1 MRLRYAASLFAI
13 ATGLSSAAAA
23 QAQAQNPEGGAA
35 QTDPAGQVQPADQA
49 AVAQPPA
56 RDDGVAEIVVTA
68 QRRAETVQNSSLSLS
83 VVDAAAVT
91 NSGLSQPE
99 GLSRLVPNLQ
109 IGSFVFSRVYLRG
122 VGDNTVNGFAQ
133 SAVAFNV
140 DGVHVARATQFA
152 GNFYDVARIE
162 VLKGP
167 QGTLYGRN
175 ASAGVINV
183 ITNEPTRDFGGNV
196 LVNVGN
202 YDLFQVQGALNVPL
216 SDTLAV
222 RGAFNLVR
230 RDGYLEDGYNDDRQ
244 QSGRVRL
251 LWRPSAD
258 FSLGV
263 RADYTHTGGMGQ
275 ASVVFPTPAGADPW
289 MAASG
294 DLVRSYQIATGA
306 PRVPDDGFVDN
317 DYASIS
323 AELNAN
329 LGFAELTVIPAYR
342 WQDFEFFSSTAG
354 TLNFGEKDRVNQHS
368 LELRLARNTERFN
381 IVVGGFY
388 FHEVTRADGR
398 IEQGARVGATT
409 GFSAIRTFYRAPTEA
424 IAAFADGRV
433 SLTDGF
439 RLLAGIRYT
448 DETRG
453 LFGQTTTYANI
464 PSVPLCPADILPSS
478 PNPTYI
484 YCLRAR
490 ADNEVQNDAVTWR
503 AGAEL
508 DLAPHSMAYFRVDRG
523 FKSGGIFSG
532 AAPGNDYRPEFLT
545 SYAGGIRNRFFD
557 NRLQVNVEGFYWDY
571 TDYQFTFVNFDER
584 GVSALVTRNVGA
596 ARIYGGNVDVVWRPT
611 RRDTVTANVEY
622 LNARFTSFVYTTPQ
636 AADPNRECASLGVV
650 GQVTPPGRPPV
661 NLFGFDCAGAALPR
675 APRWTIR
682 AGWNHEFPLANG
694 AAIIA
699 DADAQYSS
707 SYKLDLTKVAFLTQ
721 EPYVLLNAQ
730 LTYRSPD
737 ERWTISAWMRNIT
750 NEAVYNDARRYGST
764 SFAGADIRPPRTFGV
779 RGTFSF

>member
-1 MRLRYAASLFAI
+1 MRLKYAASLFAI

-23 QAQAQNPEGGAA
+23 QTASPAPDSGAE
-35 QTDPAGQVQPADQA
+35 QTDAAAPAQPAAADQG
-49 AVAQPPA
+49 
-56 RDDGVAEIVVTA
+56 DGVAEIVVTA
-68 QRRAETVQNSSLSLS
+68 QRRTETVQNSSLSLS
-83 VVDAAAVT
+83 VVNSEAVT

-109 IGSFVFSRVYLRG
+109 IGSFVFARIYLRG

-133 SAVAFNV
+133 SAVAVNV

-152 GNFYDVARIE
+152 GNFYDIARIE

-175 ASAGVINV
+175 ASAGVINI
-183 ITNEPTRDFGGNV
+183 ITNEPTQRFGGNL

-202 YDLFQVQGALNVPL
+202 YDLFQVQGALNVPVT
-216 SDTLAV
+216 DTLAV

-244 QSGRVRL
+244 QSGRLRIM
-251 LWRPSAD
+251 WRPNAD
-258 FSLGV
+258 ISLGI
-263 RADYTHTGGMGQ
+263 RADYTHVGGMGQ
-275 ASVVFPTPAGADPW
+275 ASVVFPTPDGADPW

-294 DLVRSYQIATGA
+294 PLVRSYQIATGA
-306 PRVPDDGFVDN
+306 PPVPPDGYVDN

-342 WQDFEFFSSTAG
+342 WQSFDFYSSTAG
-354 TLNFGEKDRVNQHS
+354 TLNFGEKDRVDQES
-368 LELRLARNTERFN
+368 LEVRLARNTDRYN
-381 IVVGGFY
+381 IVIGGFY
-388 FHEVTRADGR
+388 FHEATDYQGR
-398 IEQGARVGATT
+398 IEQGARLGATA
-409 GFSAIRTFYRAPTEA
+409 GLSAIRTFYRAPTEA
-424 IAAFADGRV
+424 IAVFADGRV
-433 SLTDGF
+433 SLSDSF
-439 RLLAGIRYT
+439 RVLAGIRYT

-453 LFGQTTTYANI
+453 LFGETTTYANI
-464 PSVPLCPADILPSS
+464 PTVPLCPAGITLPY
-478 PNPTYI
+478 PTYI

-503 AGAEL
+503 VGAEL
-508 DLAPHSMAYFRVDRG
+508 DLAPQSMAYFRVDRG

-532 AAPGNDYRPEFLT
+532 AAPGNDYKPEFLT

-557 NRLQVNVEGFYWDY
+557 NRLQLNVEGFYWDY

-584 GVSALVTRNVGA
+584 GISALVTRNVGA
-596 ARIYGGNVDVVWRPT
+596 ARIYGGSVDVVWRPS
-611 RRDTVTANVEY
+611 RQDTITANVEY
-622 LNARFTSFVYTTPQ
+622 LNARFTSFVYTTPL
-636 AADPNRECASLGVV
+636 ASDPNRECPSLGVV

-661 NLFGFDCAGAALPR
+661 NLYGYNCAGAALPR
-675 APRWTIR
+675 APKWQIR

-721 EPYVLLNAQ
+721 DPYVLLNAQ
-730 LTYRSPD
+730 LTYRSAD

-750 NEAVYNDARRYGST
+750 NEAVYNDARRYGT
-764 SFAGADIRPPRTFGV
+764 TNFAGADIRPPRTFGV
-779 RGTFSF
+779 RGTFAF

>member
-1 MRLRYAASLFAI
+1 MEASQRETGGGKGEDEHMRLIQAVSLFALT
-13 ATGLSSAAAA
+13 TGMASAAIAQDQNSAEPTNQVAA
-23 QAQAQNPEGGAA
+23 EPE
-35 QTDPAGQVQPADQA
+35 AGL
-49 AVAQPPA
+49 
-56 RDDGVAEIVVTA
+56 GEIIVTA
-68 QRRAETVQNSSLSLS
+68 QRRSESVQRSSLSID
-83 VVDAAAVT
+83 VVGGAEAV
-91 NSGLSQPE
+91 NSGLTQPE

-109 IGSFVFSRVYLRG
+109 IGSFVFARIYLRG

-133 SAVAFNV
+133 SAVAVNV
-140 DGVHVARATQFA
+140 DNVHVARATQFA
-152 GNFYDVARIE
+152 GNFYDIARIE

-175 ASAGVINV
+175 ASAGVINI
-183 ITNEPTRDFGGNV
+183 ITNEPGREFGGNV
-196 LVNVGN
+196 LVNVGD
-202 YDLFQVQGALNVPL
+202 YDLFQVQGALNVPV

-251 LWRPSAD
+251 LWRPNAD
-258 FSLGV
+258 ISLGI
-263 RADYTHTGGMGQ
+263 RADYTHIGGQGQ
-275 ASVVFPTPAGADPW
+275 ASVVFPTPPGADPW

-306 PRVPDDGFVDN
+306 PRVPADGFVDN

-354 TLNFGEKDRVNQHS
+354 TLNFGERDEVDQES
-368 LELRLARNTERFN
+368 LEVRLARNTDRYN

-388 FHEVTRADGR
+388 FHEATDYQGR
-398 IEQGARVGATT
+398 IEQGARLGATA

-433 SLTDGF
+433 SLTDEL

-453 LFGQTTTYANI
+453 LFGETTTYANI
-464 PSVPLCPADILPSS
+464 PSVPLCPASILPDS
-478 PNPTYI
+478 PDPTFI

-503 AGAEL
+503 VGAEF
-508 DLAPHSMAYFRVDRG
+508 DVAPQSMAYFRVDRG

-557 NRLQVNVEGFYWDY
+557 NRLQLNVEGFYWDY

-596 ARIYGGNVDVVWRPT
+596 ARIYGGSVDVVWQPT
-611 RRDTVTANVEY
+611 RRDTATFNIEY
-622 LNARFTSFVYTTPQ
+622 LNARFTEFVYTTPL
-636 AADPNRECASLGVV
+636 AADPNRECPSLGVV
-650 GQVTPPGRPPV
+650 GQVTPPGRPPI
-661 NLFGFDCAGAALPR
+661 NLFGFDCSGTALPR
-675 APRWTIR
+675 APKWSIR
-682 AGWNHEFPLANG
+682 GGWNHEFPLANG
-694 AAIIA
+694 AAIVA
-699 DADAQYSS
+699 DVDGQFSS
-707 SYKLDLTKVAFLTQ
+707 SYKLDLTRVAFLTQ
-721 EPYVLLNAQ
+721 DPFVLFNAQ

-737 ERWTISAWMRNIT
+737 ERWTLTAWIRNIT

-764 SFAGADIRPPRTFGV
+764 NFAGADIRPPRTFGV
-779 RGTFSF
+779 RGTLSF

>member
-1 MRLRYAASLFAI
+1 MRLKHAVSLFAL
-13 ATGLSSAAAA
+13 AVGTAGAASAQTQDAA
-23 QAQAQNPEGGAA
+23 QAAPAAEAQAPE
-35 QTDPAGQVQPADQA
+35 AGNE
-49 AVAQPPA
+49 
-56 RDDGVAEIVVTA
+56 GISEIIVTA
-68 QRRAETVQNSSLSLS
+68 QRRTESVQNSSLSLA
-83 VVDAAAVT
+83 VVGGEQVT
-91 NSGLSQPE
+91 SSGLTQPE

-109 IGSFVFSRVYLRG
+109 IGSFVFSRIYLRG

-140 DGVHVARATQFA
+140 DNVHVARATQFA

-183 ITNEPTRDFGGNV
+183 ITNEPGREFGGSL

-202 YDLFQVQGALNVPL
+202 YDLFQVQGALNLPI

-244 QSGRVRL
+244 QSGRIRL
-251 LWRPSAD
+251 LWRPNAD
-258 FSLGV
+258 ISLGL
-263 RADYTHTGGMGQ
+263 RADYTHTGGQGQ
-275 ASVVFPTPAGADPW
+275 ASVVFPTPNGVDPW

-306 PRVPDDGFVDN
+306 PRVPADGFVDN
-317 DYASIS
+317 DYASVS

-354 TLNFGEKDRVNQHS
+354 TLNFGERDRVNQHS
-368 LELRLARNTERFN
+368 LEVRLAKNTERFN
-381 IVVGGFY
+381 LVVGGFY

-398 IEQGARVGATT
+398 IEQGARLGATT

-433 SLTDGF
+433 SITDGF

-464 PSVPLCPADILPSS
+464 ASVPLCPADILPST

-490 ADNEVQNDAVTWR
+490 ADNEVKNDAVTWR
-503 AGAEL
+503 VGAEL
-508 DLAPHSMAYFRVDRG
+508 DLAPQSMAYFRVDRG

-596 ARIYGGNVDVVWRPT
+596 ARIYGGSIDVVWRPT
-611 RRDTVTANVEY
+611 RHDQVTFNVEH

-636 AADPNRECASLGVV
+636 AADPNRECAPLGVV

-661 NLFGFDCAGAALPR
+661 NLFGFNCAGASLPR
-675 APRWTIR
+675 APRWTMR
-682 AGWNHEFPLANG
+682 GGWNHEFPLANG

-721 EPYVLLNAQ
+721 DPFVLLNAQ
-730 LTYRSPD
+730 LTYRSAD
-737 ERWTISAWMRNIT
+737 ERWSITAWMRNIT

-764 SFAGADIRPPRTFGV
+764 NFAGADIRPPRTFGV
-779 RGTFSF
+779 RGTFNF